1 MRSLACALQHHRS
14 NVTPSFQELS
24 ATLPAKLPQHIF
36 GGFMCLG
43 NLAFENLVESRE
55 ETFGGTT
62 RSLKF
67 V

>member
-14 NVTPSFQELS
+14 NVTPSLQIV
-24 ATLPAKLPQHIF
+24 PAKLPEHLF

-43 NLAFENLVESRE
+43 NLAFEHIVESRE
-55 ETFGGTT
+55 VTFGWTT

>member
-1 MRSLACALQHHRS
+1 MRSLACDLKHHRS
-14 NVTPSFQELS
+14 NVTPSFHELS
-24 ATLPAKLPQHIF
+24 ATLPAKLPQYMF

-43 NLAFENLVESRE
+43 NLAFEHIVEARE
-55 ETFGGTT
+55 VTFGWTT